1 MGVTKSKPNQK
12 SLSYKIR
19 DELRNDIL
27 SGQIVPGTR
36 LRQEALAERFNA
48 SRIPVREALR
58 QLEMEGLV
66 KTQLNRGAVV
76 AAPSIDDICD
86 LLDIRIALECRAA
99 KLAVPKMT
107 QADIKHLEQILEQY
121 HHSQTPSE
129 WAENNRLF
137 HLGLCE
143 PAKNKQLTA
152 LIKLYCM
159 STSSPY
165 ANFHLDMTNATDI
178 KTVNS
183 DHLEILNACKERDVD
198 RVIIVLE
205 QHIQS
210 TKDSL
215 MHYQNPCNK
224 ITQ

>member
-1 MGVTKSKPNQK
+1 MGITKSKPDQK

-19 DELRNDIL
+19 NELRNDIL
-27 SGQIVPGTR
+27 SGRIEPGSR
-36 LRQEALAERFNA
+36 LNQEALAARFDA

-66 KTQLNRGAVV
+66 QTRLNRGAIVS
-76 AAPSIDDICD
+76 APSIEDICD
-86 LLDIRIALECRAA
+86 LLDIRIALECHAA
-99 KLAVPKMT
+99 KLAVPKMKEEHIHYLKT
-107 QADIKHLEQILEQY
+107 ILEQY
-121 HHSQTPSE
+121 HSASKPNE

-143 PAKNKQLTA
+143 PAENKQLTA

-178 KTVNS
+178 DTVNS
-183 DHLEILNACKERDVD
+183 DHMKIFEACKNRDVSQ
-198 RVIIVLE
+198 VITVLE
-205 QHIQS
+205 QHILS
-210 TKDSL
+210 TKKSL
-215 MHYQNPCNK
+215 MNYQN
-224 ITQ
+224 ITKSNL